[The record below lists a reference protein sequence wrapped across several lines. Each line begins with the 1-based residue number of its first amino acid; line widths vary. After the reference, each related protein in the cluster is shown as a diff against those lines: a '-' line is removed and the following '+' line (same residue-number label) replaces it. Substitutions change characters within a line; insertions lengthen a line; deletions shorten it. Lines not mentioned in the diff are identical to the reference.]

1 MKYKKHILSFIVI
14 IIFSVSTVFAQGN
27 IDTKIEENND
37 NELLNEYK
45 LLYTDLE
52 NVNTNGYKSY
62 YSDKLN
68 KATPIIN
75 TNQGSLQFTEIPTDF
90 AIVGEG
96 FFKIKMDNGKIG
108 YTRNGNFRINGKGE
122 LVTRDDFSLFEPI
135 IFPNLFLPDTVKIN
149 KERYIFVSIPNR
161 NGELTELKVGKLNLY
176 IPPIELLEHYKDGIY
191 ILKENT
197 DKERIIDDSDF
208 TNEFNHNRI
217 VHKFLEFAN
226 FNVLAVVL
234 RMYYILSKPN
244 NKFISNIEFKKD
256 LMKKMIDNFVLS
268 ISNLETKNYEE
279 YNYRIGLI
287 GTFVPFLRYD
297 Y

>member
-1 MKYKKHILSFIVI
+1 MGIYMRNIFMLLLFCLSGFIY
-14 IIFSVSTVFAQGN
+14 AQGN

-62 YSDKLN
+62 YSYKLN
-68 KATPIIN
+68 KATPII
-75 TNQGSLQFTEIPTDF
+75 TAGIEGQGSLQHTNIPTDF
-90 AIVGEG
+90 AIMGEG

-108 YTRNGNFRINGKGE
+108 YTRNGNFRINLNGE
-122 LVTRDDFSLFEPI
+122 LITRDYFSLFEPI
-135 IFPNLFLPDTVKIN
+135 IFPDLFLPDTVKIN
-149 KERYIFVSIPNR
+149 KERDIFVSIPK
-161 NGELTELKVGKLNLY
+161 NGEITELKVGKLNLY
-176 IPPIELLEHYKDGIY
+176 MPPIELLEHYNDGIY

-197 DKERIIDDSDF
+197 DKKIIIDDSEF
-208 TNEFNHNRI
+208 PNEFNPYKI
-217 VHKFLEFAN
+217 KQKFLEFSN
-226 FNVLAVVL
+226 CYLLPVVL

-256 LMKKMIDNFVLS
+256 LMKSMIDNLVL
-268 ISNLETKNYEE
+268 EVKNYEE
-279 YNYRIGLI
+279 YNLRIGLI
-287 GTFVPFLRYD
+287 GAFIPFLRYD